1 MEKSASPLQSTS
13 ERVVAE
19 NNGLV
24 HLLVA
29 VELNKP
35 GTVDSRAKEQQVAI
49 KEAYSGGTPVSCQ
62 KVVAAMGSTA
72 VRPFLPE
79 IMVCGRNTVR
89 I

>member
-35 GTVDSRAKEQQVAI
+35 GTVDSRTKEQQVAI